1 PVYLFLRK
9 FSLQDSRG
17 GSARVENG
25 AIVSHCRI
33 KCLQSQQ
40 GKSGAALIY
49 FVDGL
54 VTDGFILRENEFV
67 TSLQSLKE
75 AGLKAG
81 FSAFEDE

>member
-1 PVYLFLRK
+1 MKIEELREI
-9 FSLQDSRG
+9 FSEDGLYTV
-17 GSARVENG
+17 RVENST
-25 AIVSHCRI
+25 IVSHCCI

-40 GKSGAALIY
+40 RKSGAALIY

-75 AGLKAG
+75 AELKAG